1 MEKYS
6 GGTLKQY
13 VTLPPLLKCLF
24 VFLFENYLYFCC
36 LVWISSPCLGMVK
49 SYCLFSVVKFL
60 GIILSSHCLTFYVWV
75 PLPGGGKPI
84 VGPAA
89 ITTQPHNLHK
99 CWKKLFLAL
108 REAIKLLHKKTP
120 ITFKF
125 ACINIKMLGEHKV
138 VIIFCY

>member
-49 SYCLFSVVKFL
+49 SYCLFFSGEIF
-60 GIILSSHCLTFYVWV
+60 GYYSILSLPHFLCLSSITWRWETDS
-75 PLPGGGKPI
+75 
-84 VGPAA
+84 GPCCNYYT
-89 ITTQPHNLHK
+89 TTQLTKMRSNK
-99 CWKKLFLAL
+99 
-108 REAIKLLHKKTP
+108 IITQKTS
-120 ITFKF
+120 ITFKC
-125 ACINIKMLGEHKV
+125 AIININMLGEHKV
-138 VIIFCY
+138 VIIFSY